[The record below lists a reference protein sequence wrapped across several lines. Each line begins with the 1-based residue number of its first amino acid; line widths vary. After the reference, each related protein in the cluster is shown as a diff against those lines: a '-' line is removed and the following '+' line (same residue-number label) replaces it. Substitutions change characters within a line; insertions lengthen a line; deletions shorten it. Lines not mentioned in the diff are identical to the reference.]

1 VEKPDRRPVV
11 SLAGLSLIGAGAVL
25 GLALAV
31 PAAASSPDSPRPEKS
46 DSATVAE
53 QDRPDL

>member
-1 VEKPDRRPVV
+1 VEKPDRRPI

-25 GLALAV
+25 GVVLAV
-31 PAAASSPDSPRPEKS
+31 PTAASAADSPRPVRS

>member
-1 VEKPDRRPVV
+1 MEKPDRRTI
-11 SLAGLSLIGAGAVL
+11 SLAGLSLISAGAAL
-25 GLALAV
+25 GVALAV
-31 PAAASSPDSPRPEKS
+31 PAAAVSPDSPRPIRS

>member
-1 VEKPDRRPVV
+1 VNQPEKRSI

-31 PAAASSPDSPRPEKS
+31 PASPASA
-46 DSATVAE
+46 DSARPARTEAAAVVD
-53 QDRPDL
+53 QDRPDH

>member
-1 VEKPDRRPVV
+1 VEKPDRRPI

-31 PAAASSPDSPRPEKS
+31 PAAASPDSSPRPVRS

-53 QDRPDL
+53 QDHPDL

>member
-1 VEKPDRRPVV
+1 MNPPERRSV

-31 PAAASSPDSPRPEKS
+31 PASAAATDGARASTT
-46 DSATVAE
+46 DSAQVVE
-53 QDRPDL
+53 KDHPDR

>member
-25 GLALAV
+25 GLALSV
-31 PAAASSPDSPRPEKS
+31 PAAASSPDSPGPAKPG
-46 DSATVAE
+46 SAAVAE